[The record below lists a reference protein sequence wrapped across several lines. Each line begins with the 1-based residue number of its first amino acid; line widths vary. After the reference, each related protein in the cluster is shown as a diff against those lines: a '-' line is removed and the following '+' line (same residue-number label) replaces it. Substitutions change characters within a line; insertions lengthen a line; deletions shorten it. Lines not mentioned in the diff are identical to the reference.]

1 MPDTL
6 ASEPTVFG
14 ATPRGRLS
22 IAYAAGVHGRGL
34 PLGDVSIV
42 ADRTYDG
49 PDAGGGIPDGIAYS
63 RLRLVR
69 YHGIDVRCA

>member
-6 ASEPTVFG
+6 ASEPPVFG
-14 ATPRGRLS
+14 AEPRGRLS
-22 IAYAAGVHGRGL
+22 ITNAASVHGSGF
-34 PLGDVSIV
+34 PLADVGIF
-42 ADRTYDG
+42 ADRPYDG